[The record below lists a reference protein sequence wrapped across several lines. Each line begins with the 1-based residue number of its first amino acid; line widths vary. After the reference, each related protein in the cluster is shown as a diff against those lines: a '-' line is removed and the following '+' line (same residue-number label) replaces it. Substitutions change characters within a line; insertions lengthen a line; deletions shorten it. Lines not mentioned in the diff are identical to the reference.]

1 MSWNPKLPSTLGVG
15 KTLRQLEQMLRAA
28 IRRVHVL
35 GTGGG
40 AGWQVGGYEGEREAD
55 VPVFGG
61 VGFHSRP
68 ADGGNAEAILLKVG
82 AAGGHSVIV
91 ATRDEGT
98 RIELEADETAI
109 YTSTSKVLIK
119 ADGTIEIGTI
129 DGTPVP
135 LAKLSDLEGLIDAIA
150 NAVPAAGDGGAALQI
165 SIGTLLSGAGIPVG
179 TTKLKG
185 E

>member
-1 MSWNPKLPSTLGVG
+1 VSFDPRRPSSLGIG

-40 AGWQVGGYEGEREAD
+40 RWQVGGYEGEREAD

-61 VGFHSRP
+61 IGFHSRP

-98 RIELEADETAI
+98 RLELEADETAI
-109 YTSTSKVLIK
+109 FTSTSKVLVK

-129 DGTPVP
+129 DGTAVALATKADVEAVVDAITNAVP
-135 LAKLSDLEGLIDAIA
+135 LA
-150 NAVPAAGDGGAALQI
+150 NDGGAQLQTQI
-165 SIGTLLSGAGIPVG
+165 VAALSGFPVG